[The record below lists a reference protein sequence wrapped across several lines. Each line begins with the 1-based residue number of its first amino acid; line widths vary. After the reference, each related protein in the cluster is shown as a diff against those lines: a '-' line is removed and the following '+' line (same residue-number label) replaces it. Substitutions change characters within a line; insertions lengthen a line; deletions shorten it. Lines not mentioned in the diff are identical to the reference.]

1 MLKHEMVECDT
12 NKVFYAKKL
21 LESNGYKVTKITK
34 ADIIG
39 QAGKPNDR

>member
-1 MLKHEMVECDT
+1 MVECDT

-34 ADIIG
+34 TSIIG
-39 QAGKPNDR
+39 QDDKPNDR

>member
-1 MLKHEMVECDT
+1 MVECDT

-34 ADIIG
+34 TNIIG
-39 QAGKPNDR
+39 QDDKPNDR

>member
-34 ADIIG
+34 TNIIG
-39 QAGKPNDR
+39 QDDKPNDR

>member
-1 MLKHEMVECDT
+1 MLKHDIVKCDI

-21 LESNGYKVTKITK
+21 LESNGYKVTKITET
-34 ADIIG
+34 DTIR